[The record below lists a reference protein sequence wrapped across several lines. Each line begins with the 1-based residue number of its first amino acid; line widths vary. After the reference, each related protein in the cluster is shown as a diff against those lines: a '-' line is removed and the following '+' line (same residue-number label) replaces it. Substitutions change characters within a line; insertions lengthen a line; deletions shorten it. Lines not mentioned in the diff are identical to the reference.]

1 MTVHRNGKAIR
12 ANVRTLKKGLWGAWQ
27 NRVTIAGLARREPT
41 VLPVKMYVVANAHA
55 VATGGKVAVGR
66 RDVKM
71 FLVYLLVF
79 YDESLMSFMKVNVF
93 GCLEVMLPWV
103 LLDGRNLYK
112 SH

>member
-12 ANVRTLKKGLWGAWQ
+12 ANVRTLKNGLWAAWR
-27 NRVTIAGLARREPT
+27 NRVTIAGLARLEPT

-71 FLVYLLVF
+71 FLVYLF
-79 YDESLMSFMKVNVF
+79 HCYFEKLMSFLKLNVF
-93 GCLEVMLPWV
+93 GCLEVMLRCV
-103 LLDGRNLYK
+103 CFDGTDLYK
-112 SH
+112 SQ